1 MKFSTNTRTYWKRK
15 NRCNTT
21 EMRELP
27 YQSLTSGRYCARYN
41 SNRRDGLAIHTSS
54 KQFAMAITIR
64 CAHRSGFMIVG
75 GRTKSLRVYQV
86 KKVKEILACDSTR
99 KTSFRMKKKKRGFWC
114 LHAFVSWSALQFND
128 EKQIPKKTE
137 QPIKGGLC
145 ALPFRW
151 SESRESKK
159 NPREKKND
167 GLQAAWNS
175 GRERTKS
182 GCLLS
187 SRVPRDALASYF
199 FPGFFFFFFL
209 LTFHD
214 RHRRKRG
221 NALRLNHS
229 WGKYKLP
236 AMSLS

>member
-54 KQFAMAITIR
+54 KQFAMAMTIR
-64 CAHRSGFMIVG
+64 CAHRSGFMVVG
-75 GRTKSLRVYQV
+75 GRTKSLRVYRV
-86 KKVKEILACDSTR
+86 KKIKEEILACDSTR

-128 EKQIPKKTE
+128 EKPIPKKTE

-159 NPREKKND
+159 NPREKKMMACKPH
-167 GLQAAWNS
+167 GTLG
-175 GRERTKS
+175 GRAPKV
-182 GCLLS
+182 GAS
-187 SRVPRDALASYF
+187 SVPEFRA
-199 FPGFFFFFFL
+199 
-209 LTFHD
+209 T
-214 RHRRKRG
+214 R
-221 NALRLNHS
+221 
-229 WGKYKLP
+229 
-236 AMSLS
+236 